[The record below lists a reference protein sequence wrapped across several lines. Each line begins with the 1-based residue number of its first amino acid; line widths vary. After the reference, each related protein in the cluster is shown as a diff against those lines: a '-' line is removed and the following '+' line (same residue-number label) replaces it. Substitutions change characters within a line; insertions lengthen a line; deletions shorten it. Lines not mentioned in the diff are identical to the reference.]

1 MTKLETHYASI
12 EGLKKLGLPLNQET
26 LKAADDLEEQLIK
39 DEVLPAISE
48 NIEPMLNQIKR
59 DIVLV
64 VEYKP
69 GEPISVSLSR
79 KTNISQII
87 DAKKLERDPEVEH
100 SKGKSRKTT
109 SVKQPATGL
118 CVYRKDGTFIQESK
132 ACDTFVKAIA
142 EAGPMRVRNL
152 GMTVCKV
159 PLVSTTKD
167 KKYSSAQHEVADGL
181 YVITH
186 TSTIDKKKQLD
197 KISKALNLGWRVEI
211 VK

>member
-1 MTKLETHYASI
+1 MTKLETLYASI

-69 GEPISVSLSR
+69 GEPVTVSLSR

-87 DAKKLERDPEVEH
+87 EAKKLERDPEVEH
-100 SKGKSRKTT
+100 SKGTSRKIA

-118 CVYRKDGTFIQESK
+118 CVYRKDGTFIQ
-132 ACDTFVKAIA
+132 
-142 EAGPMRVRNL
+142 
-152 GMTVCKV
+152 
-159 PLVSTTKD
+159 
-167 KKYSSAQHEVADGL
+167 
-181 YVITH
+181 
-186 TSTIDKKKQLD
+186 
-197 KISKALNLGWRVEI
+197 
-211 VK
+211 

>member
-1 MTKLETHYASI
+1 MATLKELYTTLKSLRDMNLPVDEKL
-12 EGLKKLGLPLNQET
+12 
-26 LKAADDLEEQLIK
+26 LKAADNLEETIIK
-39 DEVLPAISE
+39 EEILPAISE

-69 GEPISVSLSR
+69 GEPVTVSLSR

-87 DAKKLERDPEVEH
+87 EAKKLERDPEVEH
-100 SKGKSRKTT
+100 SKGTTRKITT
-109 SVKQPATGL
+109 VKQPATGL
-118 CVYRKDGTFIQESK
+118 CVYRKDSTFIQESK

-142 EAGPMRVRNL
+142 EAGPLRVRNL

-167 KKYSSAQHEVADGL
+167 KKYGSAQHEVADGL

-197 KISKALNLGWRVEI
+197 IISKALNLGWRVEI
-211 VK
+211 V